1 MLASRL
7 PIQVTLTAGQPGRPH
22 HINGPMSISVELMII
37 AALILANG
45 FFAAAEV
52 AVLTARR
59 NRLEQEARTRS
70 RSAEKALELASN
82 PARFLPA
89 VQVGITL
96 IATLASAFGGAT
108 LAWPL
113 SDWLA
118 ASPLPLVAK
127 NHAAIALATVV
138 VGLTFVTL
146 VLGELVPK
154 QLALANAETVARW
167 VALPMGAVQRV
178 ARPAIWTTEVASAIV
193 LWLLGC
199 RKAQEKTVSIEDIE
213 YLIHTGTHQGLLD
226 PAEQVLAGRALRLGD
241 RTVRD
246 IMRPRIEID
255 ALDVDTPAD
264 EVIGAVAMAGFSRL
278 PIHEGDLDHIIGFVY
293 TKDLLLRQHMGWPIE
308 LRKLVRPAL
317 LVPESLRIDKL
328 LERFRQKRTQM
339 AIVLDEFGGTEGLV
353 TMEDVLE
360 ELVGEIHDEH
370 RAERQQQIVARDD
383 SSWFVD
389 AGMPLHDL
397 LERMEMADRR
407 SSLPADV
414 STVGGLVLC
423 VLGRI
428 PATGECAAWE
438 GLTLEVVA
446 MDGRRLE
453 RILICR
459 PA

>member
-1 MLASRL
+1 
-7 PIQVTLTAGQPGRPH
+7 
-22 HINGPMSISVELMII
+22 MSISLELLII
-37 AALILANG
+37 AGLILANG
-45 FFAAAEV
+45 FFAAAEI

-59 NRLEQEARTRS
+59 SRLEQVRS
-70 RSAEKALELASN
+70 QNRSAQKALDLASN
-82 PARFLPA
+82 PGTFLPA

-108 LAWPL
+108 LARPL
-113 SDWLA
+113 SNWLA
-118 ASPLPLVAK
+118 ASHIPLLAE
-127 NHAAIALATVV
+127 NHTAIALAIVV
-138 VGLTFVTL
+138 LGLTFVTI
-146 VLGELVPK
+146 VFGELVPK
-154 QLALANAETVARW
+154 QLALSNAETVARW
-167 VALPMGAVQRV
+167 VALPMAGLLRI
-178 ARPAIWTTEVASAIV
+178 ARPAIWIMEIVSTVV

-199 RKAQEKTVSIEDIE
+199 RKVQEKTVSIEDIE
-213 YLIHTGTHQGLLD
+213 HLIHTGTHQGVLD
-226 PAEQVLAGRALRLGD
+226 PAEQMLAGRALRLGD

-255 ALDVDTPAD
+255 ALDVDTPAE

-293 TKDLLLRQHMGWPIE
+293 TKDLLLRQHMGWSIE

-389 AGMPLHDL
+389 AGLPLHEL
-397 LERMEMADRR
+397 LERMDMADRR
-407 SSLPADV
+407 GALPADV
-414 STVGGLVLC
+414 STVGGLVLSL
-423 VLGRI
+423 LGRI
-428 PATGECAAWE
+428 PATGESAVWE

-446 MDGRRLE
+446 VDGRRLE
-453 RILICR
+453 RVLIR
-459 PA
+459 RS